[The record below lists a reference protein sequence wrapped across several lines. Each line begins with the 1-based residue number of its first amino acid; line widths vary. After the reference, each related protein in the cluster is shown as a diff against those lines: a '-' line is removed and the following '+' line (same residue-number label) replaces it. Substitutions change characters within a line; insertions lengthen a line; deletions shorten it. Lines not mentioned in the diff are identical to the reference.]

1 MLKDSPV
8 TFHADLRP
16 KKVDSFVKKYLKRSG
31 TAFNPVMDRRLMN
44 IAGRILDPLGPLAQ
58 LWQDALAA
66 KAGKTGLEPASVIE
80 LVRRAIALTGN
91 ASYCALVDRR
101 KGLLASR
108 RSLIRWY
115 AANTMATAT
124 QPSRS
129 LFGVSP
135 GEARAPV
142 PRPSTTT
149 GAAGS
154 PTVKGKPEIISRA
167 KGTKTN

>member
-8 TFHADLRP
+8 PFHADLCP

-31 TAFNPVMDRRLMN
+31 TVFNPVCRDRRLMN

-101 KGLLASR
+101 KGLLAKVSSD
-108 RSLIRWY
+108 SLDLIDD
-115 AANTMATAT
+115 
-124 QPSRS
+124 PELFVPDSS
-129 LFGVSP
+129 DLFG
-135 GEARAPV
+135 
-142 PRPSTTT
+142 
-149 GAAGS
+149 
-154 PTVKGKPEIISRA
+154 KNSR
-167 KGTKTN
+167 KLS